1 MAIGMFHVK
10 HQKMKKTNN
19 NNINNIYQS
28 DVVVIG
34 SGHAGCEAA
43 LASARTGAKTLLITI
58 NIDNIALLPCNSSI
72 GGQGR
77 GQLVR
82 EIDALNG
89 EMGKNADK
97 SFISSRILN
106 ISKGPALRAIRIVVD
121 KKRYQLEMKKTL
133 ENQEN
138 LAVRQGI
145 IVRMEAFKGIYKVY
159 TNDGLCFESKAVV
172 IATGTF
178 INGKIFWGKYEKEA
192 GRQGEVNSTHM
203 AYSLKELGY
212 LFGRLRTETPPK
224 VDKKT
229 IDFEFLK
236 VQQFD
241 AFPQMFSFEDRYD
254 GRKQQ
259 CSHITY
265 IDKNCIEYIRENISK
280 SPIFERRMS
289 SNSPKYCPSIED
301 KIKRFTE
308 KGRHLIFIQ
317 PEGTSTN
324 EMYLHGL
331 YTTFSED
338 IQIELIHR
346 IKGLENAEL
355 TRPGYGVEYDY
366 LLPFQINN
374 NLESKKHKN
383 LFFAGQINGSTGYE
397 EAAAQGIVAGYNA
410 ALASFKKNQII
421 INREDGYIGILI
433 NDIITKGITEPYR
446 MLTSRNENR
455 LLHRHDNADFR
466 MLKYLKILGFFEKAA
481 RIENK
486 YEKIN
491 SAFLN
496 IKKNSIKY
504 GCDIIEDIRQE
515 RLNFECIKKIKS
527 DFNLDDTEFENLVT
541 ELKYEV
547 YLERERQ
554 RVGSLALA
562 EDMQIPDDIK
572 YEKVKN
578 LSNEAM
584 EKLRKIRP
592 QFLGQALRLEG
603 VRPLDVL
610 SLLSYIKNVSR
621 ET

>member
-1 MAIGMFHVK
+1 MERLKSIN
-10 HQKMKKTNN
+10 TNG
-19 NNINNIYQS
+19 IYQPE
-28 DVVVIG
+28 VLVIG

-43 LASARTGAKTLLITI
+43 LASARAGAKTLLITI
-58 NIDNIALLPCNSSI
+58 NIDNIALMPCNSAI

-106 ISKGPALRAIRIVVD
+106 ISKGPALRAIRVVVD
-121 KKRYQLEMKKTL
+121 KKKYQVEMKKTL

-138 LAVRQGI
+138 LAVRQGVI
-145 IVRMEAFKGIYKVY
+145 IKLQEYKGGFRIY
-159 TNDGLCFESKAVV
+159 TNDDLCYECKAVI

-178 INGKIFWGKYEKEA
+178 MNGKIFWGKYETEA
-192 GRQGEVNSTHM
+192 GRQGEVNSIHM
-203 AYSLKELGY
+203 PISLKELGY
-212 LFGRLRTETPPK
+212 SFGRLRTETPPR

-229 IDFEFLK
+229 INFESLK
-236 VQQFD
+236 IQQYD
-241 AFPQMFSFEDRYD
+241 GCPHMFSFDNKYD

-259 CSHITY
+259 YSHIAY

-280 SPIFERRMS
+280 SPIFAGELS
-289 SNSPKYCPSIED
+289 SNSPMYCPSIED
-301 KIKRFTE
+301 KVKRFTG
-308 KGRHLIFIQ
+308 KDRHLIFIQ
-317 PEGTSTN
+317 PEGTNTN

-331 YTTFSED
+331 YTTFAED
-338 IQIELIHR
+338 IQIEIIHR

-410 ALASFKKNQII
+410 ALATFNKKPII
-421 INREDGYIGILI
+421 ISREDAYIGILI
-433 NDIITKGITEPYR
+433 DDIITKGITEPYR

-466 MLKYLKILGFFEKAA
+466 MLKHLKTLGFFEKAA
-481 RIENK
+481 RIEDK
-486 YEKIN
+486 YKKIN

-496 IKKNSIKY
+496 IKKNKTKY
-504 GCDIIEDIRQE
+504 SEDIIEDIRQD
-515 RLNFECIKKIKS
+515 RLNAEFFQKIKS
-527 DFNLDDTEFENLVT
+527 DYNLDETEAESLVI

-554 RVGSLALA
+554 RVGSLAFA
-562 EDMQIPDDIK
+562 EDMQIPDNIN
-572 YEKVKN
+572 YEEVKN
-578 LSNEAM
+578 LSNEAQ
-584 EKLRKIRP
+584 EKLMEIRP